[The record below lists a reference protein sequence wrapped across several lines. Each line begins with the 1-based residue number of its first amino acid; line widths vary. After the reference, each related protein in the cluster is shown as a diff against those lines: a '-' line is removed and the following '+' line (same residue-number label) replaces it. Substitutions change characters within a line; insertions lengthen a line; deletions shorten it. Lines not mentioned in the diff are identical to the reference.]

1 MLLDTMGFPDINHSV
16 SLNDLEIELAK
27 ELAYR
32 RYHECETKN
41 VVNRKMASRKTNQE
55 IEEMGTRSEMAF
67 CKLMNCY
74 PDLSYH
80 PRKGSADCVING
92 VAIDIKTTKLQEG
105 KLLVTPKKKYDGGI
119 DMFVLMTGLDR
130 KFTYRG
136 WMDSAS
142 VYQRKLSDLGYGP
155 TYVIKQK
162 ELKQYEY
169 RR

>member
-1 MLLDTMGFPDINHSV
+1 MMLPNPDMSV
-16 SLNDLEIELAK
+16 SLNDLEIELAN
-27 ELAYR
+27 ELAFKR
-32 RYHECETKN
+32 FDSCSNEN
-41 VVNRKMASRKTNQE
+41 VINRKVASRKTNQE
-55 IEEMGTRSEMAF
+55 IEEMGTRSEIAF

-142 VYQRKLSDLGYGP
+142 VYERELSDLGYGP
-155 TYVIKQK
+155 TYVINQK